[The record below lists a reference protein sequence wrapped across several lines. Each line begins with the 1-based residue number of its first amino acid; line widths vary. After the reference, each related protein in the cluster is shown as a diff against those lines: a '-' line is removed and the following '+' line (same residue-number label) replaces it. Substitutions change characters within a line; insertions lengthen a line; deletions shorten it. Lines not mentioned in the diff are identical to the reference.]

1 MLEGAE
7 VRLAVDIGGTFTD
20 IVLDVGEARKTRIFN
35 LKRIPDRF
43 MPRCRE
49 HLILLDALLARDAN
63 AARAAMTTYIDNV
76 SPVFWPSWQRPETST
91 TPQTSR
97 KGPLERE
104 L

>member
-1 MLEGAE
+1 MTEI
-7 VRLAVDIGGTFTD
+7 IGN
-20 IVLDVGEARKTRIFN
+20 LRHKARIFN
-35 LKRIPDRF
+35 LKRIPYRF